1 MSKNQLTVN
10 RRTFL
15 SSAAMIGASSTLGA
29 GSLLTSCSGG
39 EKEPKYVPLRPA
51 SEAYVSELGDKAID
65 GKPLKAG
72 VVGCGSRGTGA
83 AINFLDAGDGLSI
96 VALADTFQDR
106 LDRCR
111 GRLKE
116 VKNVDI
122 ADNMCFIGFEA
133 YKKVCELDL
142 DVILIASPQ
151 LFHPEHLRY
160 AIEQGKHVFCEKP
173 ACVDPTGYRTFLMAV
188 RQAQSKGLCLVP
200 GTHKYSHRGYREAY
214 KLVQEGYIGDIVAA
228 NVWFCQGGI
237 GYTRRQPGWTDM
249 EFMLRDF
256 FMWGWLCGDHVVDQF
271 VHAIDIFNWFSHAK
285 PIRVLAV
292 GSRQR
297 RFSGN
302 IYDNFGMDYEYPGG
316 VIVRG
321 LARQID
327 NCDNRV
333 AESIMGTK
341 GTFNAEN
348 EGKVLNIVDRDGN
361 KVWEYDHE
369 AAKEKFRQRDPY
381 VLEHV
386 DLVNH
391 IRSGKVINNGERLA
405 TSSMCGIMARESAYT
420 GKMVTWDEMM
430 QSEMNFMPSD
440 LTLRNV
446 DRSQYMIPAPAGPPV
461 QHANWQ
467 LT

>member
-1 MSKNQLTVN
+1 MNKKQTTVD

-29 GSLLTSCSGG
+29 GSLFTSCSVDN
-39 EKEPKYVPLRPA
+39 KEVKYTPLRPA
-51 SEAYVSELGDKAID
+51 SEYSLPEVGDKAID

-96 VALADTFQDR
+96 VALSDTFQDR
-106 LDRCR
+106 LTRCR
-111 GRLKE
+111 ERLKE
-116 VKNVDI
+116 RKNVEIPD
-122 ADNMCFIGFEA
+122 AMCFVGLES
-133 YKKVCELDL
+133 YKKLCELDL
-142 DVILIASPQ
+142 DVVIIASPQ

-173 ACVDPTGYRTFLMAV
+173 ACVDAAGYRTFIMAV
-188 RQAQSKGLCLVP
+188 RQAQAKGLCLVP
-200 GTHKYSHRGYREAY
+200 GTHKFSNRGYREAY
-214 KLVQEGYIGDIVAA
+214 KLVQEGYIGDIVSA
-228 NVWFCQGGI
+228 NVWFCQGGLTH
-237 GYTRRQPGWTDM
+237 TRRQPGWTDM

-256 FMWGWLCGDHVVDQF
+256 FMWYWLCGDHVVDQF
-271 VHAIDIFNWFSHAK
+271 VHAIDIFNWFSHSR
-285 PIRVLAV
+285 PERVLAI

-302 IYDNFGMDYEYPGG
+302 IYDNFGMDFEYPGG
-316 VIVRG
+316 IIVRG

-333 AESIMGTK
+333 AETIIGTK
-341 GTFNAEN
+341 GTFNAVS
-348 EGKVLNIVDRDGN
+348 EGRELNIRDHAGN
-361 KVWEYDHE
+361 LVWEYDHE
-369 AAKEKFRQRDPY
+369 AAKEKFQQRDPY
-381 VLEHV
+381 TLEHV

-405 TSSMCGIMARESAYT
+405 TSTMSCIMARESAYT
-420 GKMVTWDEMM
+420 GKICTWEEMT
-430 QSEMNFMPSD
+430 QSDMNFMPADFS
-440 LTLRNV
+440 LRNV
-446 DRSQYMIPAPAGPPV
+446 DRSLYMVPAPAGPPV

-467 LT
+467 L